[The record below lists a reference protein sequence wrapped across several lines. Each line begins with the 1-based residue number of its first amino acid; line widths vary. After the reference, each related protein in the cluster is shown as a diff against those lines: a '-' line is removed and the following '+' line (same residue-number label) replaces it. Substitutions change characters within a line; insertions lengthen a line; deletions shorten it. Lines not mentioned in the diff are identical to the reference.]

1 MFFDVPWI
9 SLGEKQLIFKC
20 GRQRTTEMPEWMF
33 MKKLGSLQSRTDEI
47 LLLCVSPKS
56 NCPRKMAQNSRLWC
70 RRELWIKTFQSRFCC
85 PRIQHDT
92 LPHRPVSNKVAR
104 PPVLTKHLLEP
115 RSTFYVRLFHITS
128 SNKTSFQL
136 TPISHRIVGVNNK
149 CSKDNWLVTLNISFC
164 VKWNNMEW
172 ACFRACFPGTSRL
185 APAYANAH
193 EWMFMLAHRNPMG
206 NLQILQVQVKNGT
219 KFPSLVPTGA
229 LN

>member
-1 MFFDVPWI
+1 MNRYVFDMPWI

-20 GRQRTTEMPEWMF
+20 GRQRTTEMPEWKF

-56 NCPRKMAQNSRLWC
+56 NCPRKIAQNSRLWC
-70 RRELWIKTFQSRFCC
+70 RRELWIKTLQSRFCC

-92 LPHRPVSNKVAR
+92 LPHRPASNKVAR

-149 CSKDNWLVTLNISFC
+149 CSKDNRLVT
-164 VKWNNMEW
+164 
-172 ACFRACFPGTSRL
+172 A
-185 APAYANAH
+185 
-193 EWMFMLAHRNPMG
+193 
-206 NLQILQVQVKNGT
+206 
-219 KFPSLVPTGA
+219 
-229 LN
+229 